1 MGHSRAE
8 KQQSHERILDA
19 AARMIRKAGPNGV
32 SIADL
37 MKSANLTHGGF
48 YGHFRSRD
56 TLIHAAIERAI
67 ADGLNS
73 FAALP
78 TTGDDPGSVA
88 SIANRYLS
96 SRHRDDIA
104 GGCAIAALATDVG
117 RMDDREAR
125 ELLANHLEARFERMT
140 AAMGGGTPAQ
150 DAALTAWCTM
160 IGAMVLSRVFRG
172 TKRGGQILRQAEESV
187 LDLAASVTPS

>member
-19 AARMIRKAGPNGV
+19 AARMIRKTGPNGV

-37 MKSANLTHGGF
+37 MKAANLTHGGF

-56 TLIHAAIERAI
+56 ALIHAAIERAI
-67 ADGLNS
+67 VDESNS
-73 FAALP
+73 FSALP
-78 TTGDDPGSVA
+78 AGGDPGSVT

-96 SRHRDDIA
+96 NLHRDDIA

-125 ELLANHLEARFERMT
+125 ELIGDHAEARFERMA
-140 AAMGGGTPAQ
+140 AAMGGGTEAQ
-150 DAALTAWCTM
+150 DAAVTAWCTM

-172 TKRGGQILRQAEESV
+172 TKRGDRILQQAQQAV
-187 LDLAASVTPS
+187 LNLAASVNRS

>member
-48 YGHFRSRD
+48 YGHFRSREA
-56 TLIHAAIERAI
+56 LIHAAIERAM

-78 TTGDDPGSVA
+78 TGDDPGSVA
-88 SIANRYLS
+88 SVASRYLS
-96 SRHRDDIA
+96 NRHRDDIA

-117 RMDDREAR
+117 RMEDGEAH
-125 ELLANHLEARFERMT
+125 ELLGNHLEARFERMA
-140 AAMGGGTPAQ
+140 AAMGGGTVAE
-150 DAALTAWCTM
+150 DAAVTAWCTM

-172 TKRGGQILRQAEESV
+172 TKRGDQILRLAQKSV
-187 LDLAASVTPS
+187 LELAASVGES

>member
-1 MGHSRAE
+1 MGHSRAD

-19 AARMIRKAGPNGV
+19 AARMIRKVGPNGV

-48 YGHFRSRD
+48 YGHFRSREA
-56 TLIHAAIERAI
+56 LIHAAIERAMI
-67 ADGLNS
+67 DGLDS

-78 TTGDDPGSVA
+78 TGDDPSSVA
-88 SIANRYLS
+88 SIEGRYLS

-125 ELLANHLEARFERMT
+125 ELLRNHLEARFERMA
-140 AAMGGGTPAQ
+140 AAMGGGTVAQ
-150 DAALTAWCTM
+150 DAAVTAWCTM

-172 TKRGGQILRQAEESV
+172 TRRGDRILQQAQESV
-187 LDLAASVTPS
+187 LELAASVNRS

>member
-8 KQQSHERILDA
+8 KEQSHERILGA
-19 AARMIRKAGPNGV
+19 AARMIREAGPNGV

-56 TLIHAAIERAI
+56 ALIHAAIERAI
-67 ADGLNS
+67 ADGLES
-73 FAALP
+73 FSALP
-78 TTGDDPGSVA
+78 TGGDPDSVA

-125 ELLANHLEARFERMT
+125 ELLGDHLEARVEHMA
-140 AAMGGGTPAQ
+140 AAMGGGTLAQ
-150 DAALTAWCTM
+150 DAAVTAWCTM

-172 TKRGGQILRQAEESV
+172 TKRGDQILQQAQRSV
-187 LDLAASVTPS
+187 HDLAASVNPS